1 MLYQCIFFII
11 LSISLISIQIK
22 YSILLDNPKGERH
35 KINYNK
41 NIPLSGGIYLFLSI
55 MLSTFLTKYHNEN
68 YNEQVEEAEDISQIN
83 NKKNKHKIHVKKAI

>member
-1 MLYQCIFFII
+1 MLYQCIFLVI
-11 LSISLISIQIK
+11 LFISLISIQSK

-55 MLSTFLTKYHNEN
+55 LLSTFLTKYYNEN
-68 YNEQVEEAEDISQIN
+68 YLILVFIFLFLILGICSDL
-83 NKKNKHKIHVKKAI
+83 KKKT